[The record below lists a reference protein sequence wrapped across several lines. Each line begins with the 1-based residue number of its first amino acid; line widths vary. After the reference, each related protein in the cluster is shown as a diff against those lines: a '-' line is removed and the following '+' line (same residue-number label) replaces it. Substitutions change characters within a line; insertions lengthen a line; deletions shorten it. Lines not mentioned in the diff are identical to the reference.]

1 MNQPAEMLV
10 VTEAVPQPAAPPS
23 GRIRL
28 TLRRF
33 VTNPSAIAGAF
44 VLLAMILLAFVG
56 PYLTHWSY
64 SEPDYEAI
72 RAAPSARHWWGT
84 NAIGQDVYAQT
95 VRGLQKSVIIGLLVA
110 VCSTVVASAVGTA
123 AGYFRGW
130 TDRTLMFV
138 VDLLL
143 VLPSFLIISIVSPRL
158 RSHGWIALVG
168 MIALFG
174 WMITARVVR
183 SMTLSIAEREF
194 VTAAR
199 FMGVRPA
206 RIIVRHVL
214 PNIAS
219 FLIIDATIQA
229 GAAVITETSLS
240 YFGFGVQAPDVSLGT
255 LIADGTGDA
264 IGYPWMFF
272 FAAGLLVVFV
282 LAVNLVG
289 DGLRDALDPT
299 SGTGRP
305 ARRADDVPP
314 PVPSISDVEAAV
326 DGPAPILRVR
336 DLHVTFRARRKP
348 PAPAVRGID
357 LDLYPGEVL
366 GLVGESGSGKSVT
379 SLALLGLL
387 PGNARVHGSIELAG
401 QQIVGASDEAMSRLR
416 GQRIGIVFQDPL
428 TSFTPV
434 YRIGDQIAEALRAH
448 QDISR
453 ERARQRVVELLDL
466 VGIPDPARRANAFPH
481 EFSGGMRQRAMIA
494 MAIANDPDVIVADEP
509 TTALDVTI
517 QAQILDVLRTAQ
529 RETSAALLLVSHDLG
544 VIAGLADRVAVMY
557 AGRIVELAPVDELFA
572 RPQMPYTLGL
582 LGAVPRPDR
591 VGQALVPIP
600 GSPASPASVHGAC
613 SFAPRCPLV
622 EDACR
627 TAEPPLRGSATH
639 QAACIKASSVA
650 GRSPADI
657 YSLPVLSVSSRV
669 PAPPTV
675 RAERPPVLEVQGLVK
690 TFPLYRGT
698 VVRRRTGS
706 VYAVDGID
714 LDLRRGETLGL
725 VGESGSGKTTAL
737 YELFRRQRPEAGTIT
752 LLGQRLGEPVRD
764 HAAARRLA
772 AGAQIVFQDPMSSLD
787 PRMPVG
793 DIIAEP
799 MHANGFGRDRVR
811 RRVPELL
818 DQVGLEPAHAGRYP
832 HEFSG
837 GQRQRLAIARALSVE
852 PELLVLDE
860 PVSALDVS
868 VQAGVLNLLT
878 RLQAELSLAYLFVS
892 HDLSVIRHVADRVTV
907 VYLGRTVETGAVAD
921 VFDHPVHPYT
931 RALLSAVPIPDP
943 ARERDRER
951 ILLTGD
957 PPSPTEKQ
965 HGCRFR
971 SRCPVFAGLDDDERQ
986 RCIDIEPEPT
996 VHGGDHTAAC
1006 HYPDR

>member
-1 MNQPAEMLV
+1 MNQPSEMLL
-10 VTEAVPQPAAPPS
+10 VTEAADAPALAIVSS

-33 VTNPSAIAGAF
+33 VTNPSAIAGVL

-130 TDRTLMFV
+130 TDRTLMFL

-158 RSHGWIALVG
+158 RSSGWIALVG
-168 MIALFG
+168 LITLFG

-183 SMTLSIAEREF
+183 SMTLSIVERDF

-199 FMGVRPA
+199 FMGVHPA

-299 SGTGRP
+299 SGAGRP
-305 ARRADDVPP
+305 ARRADDVPAP
-314 PVPSISDVEAAV
+314 PASVAGSVVEPVVGPVV

-336 DLHVTFRARRKP
+336 DLQVTFRARRKP

-401 QQIVGASDEAMSRLR
+401 QQVVGASDQAMSRLR

-453 ERARQRVVELLDL
+453 ERARRRVVELLDL

-517 QAQILDVLRTAQ
+517 QAQILDLMLELKDRLGTAIILI
-529 RETSAALLLVSHDLG
+529 THDLG
-544 VIAGLADRVAVMY
+544 VVAEMADDVAVMY
-557 AGRIVELAPVDELFA
+557 AGQIVERAPVRDLFA
-572 RPQMPYTLGL
+572 RPEHPYTVGL
-582 LGAVPRPDR
+582 LGSIPRLDDKREQLPSIEGRVPDMTRPPEGCR
-591 VGQALVPIP
+591 FAARCPFVE
-600 GSPASPASVHGAC
+600 PACRANP
-613 SFAPRCPLV
+613 PPLV
-622 EDACR
+622 E
-627 TAEPPLRGSATH
+627 
-639 QAACIKASSVA
+639 VA
-650 GRSPADI
+650 PG
-657 YSLPVLSVSSRV
+657 
-669 PAPPTV
+669 
-675 RAERPPVLEVQGLVK
+675 
-690 TFPLYRGT
+690 
-698 VVRRRTGS
+698 
-706 VYAVDGID
+706 
-714 LDLRRGETLGL
+714 
-725 VGESGSGKTTAL
+725 
-737 YELFRRQRPEAGTIT
+737 
-752 LLGQRLGEPVRD
+752 
-764 HAAARRLA
+764 H
-772 AGAQIVFQDPMSSLD
+772 
-787 PRMPVG
+787 
-793 DIIAEP
+793 
-799 MHANGFGRDRVR
+799 
-811 RRVPELL
+811 
-818 DQVGLEPAHAGRYP
+818 
-832 HEFSG
+832 
-837 GQRQRLAIARALSVE
+837 
-852 PELLVLDE
+852 
-860 PVSALDVS
+860 
-868 VQAGVLNLLT
+868 LT
-878 RLQAELSLAYLFVS
+878 RCRRAPLAQVLQ
-892 HDLSVIRHVADRVTV
+892 
-907 VYLGRTVETGAVAD
+907 
-921 VFDHPVHPYT
+921 
-931 RALLSAVPIPDP
+931 
-943 ARERDRER
+943 
-951 ILLTGD
+951 
-957 PPSPTEKQ
+957 
-965 HGCRFR
+965 
-971 SRCPVFAGLDDDERQ
+971 
-986 RCIDIEPEPT
+986 
-996 VHGGDHTAAC
+996 
-1006 HYPDR
+1006 

>member
-1 MNQPAEMLV
+1 MNQPTELLV
-10 VTEAVPQPAAPPS
+10 VTEAAPMPAAPS

-33 VTNPSAIAGAF
+33 VTNPSAIAGAV
-44 VLLAMILLAFVG
+44 VLVLMILLAFLG
-56 PYLTHWSY
+56 PHLTHWSY
-64 SEPDYEAI
+64 NEPDYEAI

-84 NAIGQDVYAQT
+84 NAIGQDVFAQT

-130 TDRTLMFV
+130 TDRTLMFL

-158 RSHGWIALVG
+158 RSTGWIALVG
-168 MIALFG
+168 MLVLFG

-199 FMGVRPA
+199 FMGVRPG
-206 RIIVRHVL
+206 RIIVRHIV

-219 FLIIDATIQA
+219 FLIIDATLQA

-289 DGLRDALDPT
+289 DGLRDALDPK
-299 SGTGRP
+299 SGAGRP
-305 ARRADDVPP
+305 PRH
-314 PVPSISDVEAAV
+314 SDLSDIDAPDAGDHAYLPYPDERT
-326 DGPAPILRVR
+326 PILTVR

-348 PAPAVRGID
+348 PTPAVRGID
-357 LDLYPGEVL
+357 LELFPGEVL

-387 PGNARVHGSIELAG
+387 PGNASVRGSVRLDGTE
-401 QQIVGASDEAMSRLR
+401 IVGASDATMSRLR

-434 YRIGDQIAEALRAH
+434 YRIGDQIAEALRVH
-448 QDISR
+448 QDLSR
-453 ERARQRVVELLDL
+453 EQARRRVVELLDL
-466 VGIPDPARRANAFPH
+466 VGIPDPERRASAFPH

-529 RETSAALLLVSHDLG
+529 RETGAALVLVSHDLG

-557 AGRIVELAPVDELFA
+557 AGRIVEVAPVDELFA
-572 RPQMPYTLGL
+572 RPRMPYTLGL

-591 VGQALVPIP
+591 VGHILVPIP
-600 GSPASPASVHGAC
+600 GAPASPASVHGAC

-622 EDACR
+622 VDACR
-627 TAEPPLRGSATH
+627 VAEPALTGSPTH
-639 QAACIKASSVA
+639 RAACIKSDLVA
-650 GRSPADI
+650 ARGPSEV
-657 YSLPVLSVSSRV
+657 YSLPELPVVRTEST
-669 PAPPTV
+669 P
-675 RAERPPVLEVQGLVK
+675 RAERPPVLDVRDLAK
-690 TFPLYRGT
+690 TFPLLKGT
-698 VVRRRTGS
+698 VFRRRVGS
-706 VYAVDGID
+706 IYAVDGID
-714 LDLRRGETLGL
+714 LDIRRGETLGL

-737 YELFRRQRPEAGTIT
+737 YELLGLARPEAGSIS
-752 LLGQRLGEPVRD
+752 LLGHQFGQLTPAEEQQLRASV
-764 HAAARRLA
+764 
-772 AGAQIVFQDPMSSLD
+772 QMVFQDPMSSLD

-793 DIIAEP
+793 DIVAEP
-799 MHANGFGRDRVR
+799 MRANGVSRDRIR
-811 RRVPELL
+811 SRVPELL
-818 DQVGLEPAHAGRYP
+818 GQVGLEPNQAGRFP

-837 GQRQRLAIARALSVE
+837 GQRQRLAIARALSVD

-868 VQAGVLNLLT
+868 VQAGVLNLLK

-892 HDLSVIRHVADRVTV
+892 HDLSVIRHVADRVSV
-907 VYLGRTVETGAVAD
+907 VYLGRTVETGAVDD

-943 ARERDRER
+943 ARERSRDR

-957 PPSPTEKQ
+957 PPSPIEKQ

-971 SRCPVFAGLDDDERQ
+971 SRCPVFARLDDDDRQ
-986 RCIDIEPEPT
+986 RCVDVVPDLT
-996 VHGGDHTAAC
+996 AHGGDHTAAC